1 MRAEKRPATLGQLQ
15 SGPGAIVT
23 VWFEPKKLAAARER
37 RIDSLASPSSSSA
50 PLRAHPVQPLGGWMH
65 PMPNLL
71 KERIAVSTGPMSF
84 RLHRF
89 DCARAVA
96 FILSKIS
103 RGTARAAR
111 GSLESVTVNTTH
123 GKVDQNQFPGL
134 GPCQTRICA
143 TPTLGSATSTV
154 AVDFPSRQRWKTK
167 ERLTN
172 QTGVIIIQHYT
183 SLYQRLLLI
192 GGLDMQNGDAGEPRP
207 RIARFG
213 LDLFNIVSTGQFV
226 PCGLLQE
233 QMRRARSLA
242 GLQQP
247 RLLSEHRIHT
257 TDPM

>member
-1 MRAEKRPATLGQLQ
+1 MR
-15 SGPGAIVT
+15 I
-23 VWFEPKKLAAARER
+23 
-37 RIDSLASPSSSSA
+37 PSS
-50 PLRAHPVQPLGGWMH
+50 HLGGWMH

-71 KERIAVSTGPMSF
+71 KERVAVSTGPMSF

-111 GSLESVTVNTTH
+111 GSLESVNVNTTH
-123 GKVDQNQFPGL
+123 GKVDQNQFPVL

-172 QTGVIIIQHYT
+172 QTGVIIILHST

-192 GGLDMQNGDAGEPRP
+192 GGLDMQSGDAGEPRP
-207 RIARFG
+207 RIASRNRFDG
-213 LDLFNIVSTGQFV
+213 PQIGAWCACPPDHPSQCIK
-226 PCGLLQE
+226 
-233 QMRRARSLA
+233 MHKSL
-242 GLQQP
+242 
-247 RLLSEHRIHT
+247 
-257 TDPM
+257 